1 MRVMRNLFNRLWG
14 AAGGGEEDSSDDD
27 SEVEAELVRDAGDVD

>member
-27 SEVEAELVRDAGDVD
+27 SVEAAVRDEGGVD